1 MTRSTSNA
9 RSYSSLPV
17 FKDRARNHLPQELQP
32 LWHGSIHKL
41 SSPSFTTED
50 GKTFEIA
57 PDVHRRGTLG
67 KKILLID
74 VDSRLDLSEGAMLNT
89 QTPKKGTM
97 KGRTAGILNHF
108 LYGEIDPFPL
118 AARRHASLKTD
129 NLVRKPSYMDMI
141 TDSSARRSITT
152 DTAHGSRSR

>member
-1 MTRSTSNA
+1 
-9 RSYSSLPV
+9 LP
-17 FKDRARNHLPQELQP
+17 EGLQA

-50 GKTFEIA
+50 GTTFEIA

-74 VDSRLDLSEGAMLNT
+74 VDSRLDLSEGAMLNPDE
-89 QTPKKGTM
+89 PKKGTM

-108 LYGEIDPFPL
+108 LYGEIDPL
-118 AARRHASLKTD
+118 TRAAPRHASLGT
-129 NLVRKPSYMDMI
+129 NNIVQKPSYMDMI
-141 TDSSARRSITT
+141 TDSSARRNITT
-152 DTAHGSRSR
+152 DMAHGSRSP